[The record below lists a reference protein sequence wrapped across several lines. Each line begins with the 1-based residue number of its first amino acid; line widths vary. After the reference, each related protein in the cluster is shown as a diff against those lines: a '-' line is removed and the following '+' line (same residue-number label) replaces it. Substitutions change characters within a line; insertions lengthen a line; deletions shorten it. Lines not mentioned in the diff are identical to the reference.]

1 MNSDNRSGKNVV
13 DIAEICHRLGV
24 QPAELEAMEEEGLIT
39 LAAARDGK
47 GLPSEQLDRLEM
59 IVRLQ
64 RDLGVNLPG
73 IDVILQMRDREIR
86 MRREVD
92 EILEF
97 IRHRISEDVRELLGV
112 EKFPMALGPGEDF
125 LSIGEGNPGRG
136 DTETRGRGGQS
147 EEET

>member
-1 MNSDNRSGKNVV
+1 MAIDKRSGKNVV
-13 DIAEICHRLGV
+13 DIAEICRRLGV

-47 GLPSEQLDRLEM
+47 ALPSEQLDRLEM

-64 RDLGVNLPG
+64 QDLGVNLPG
-73 IDVILQMRDREIR
+73 IDVILEMRDREIR

-97 IRHRISEDVRELLGV
+97 IRHRISEDVRELLGE
-112 EKFPMALGPGEDF
+112 EKFPLALGAGEDF